1 MFNNLLLNKRGGP
14 FSWKYFAMSHD
25 KGVIDG
31 IGGKAKALSKSY
43 EYSRWQNHCSV
54 IKWFLKSSTA
64 GTKQNKSDSHFTGR
78 NFLQNIRSYSLKL
91 DKIIGSA

>member
-43 EYSRWQNHCSV
+43 EYSR
-54 IKWFLKSSTA
+54 
-64 GTKQNKSDSHFTGR
+64 
-78 NFLQNIRSYSLKL
+78 
-91 DKIIGSA
+91 